1 MQHKKQGEML
11 KRAVTLTAAAIFCS
25 IILFTGI
32 LTVFVRIHSTLSGT
46 EITMPY
52 IEKTSQGQA
61 RLHAFGTNID
71 FTTQAEYDEFDKRYI
86 FLFLYPDDS
95 SLVLS
100 LFEAIYDEFSD

>member
-1 MQHKKQGEML
+1 MQNRKQGKML

-32 LTVFVRIHSTLSGT
+32 LTVYVRIHSTLSGA

-61 RLHAFGTNID
+61 RLHAFGTNVD
-71 FTTQAEYDEFDKRYI
+71 FKTQAEYDEFDKRYAL
-86 FLFLYPDDS
+86 LFLYPDDS

-100 LFEAIYDEFSD
+100 LFETIYDKLSD